1 MKRELPKTITR
12 QQSWERNYEK
22 NRYMQNLSIQDFVE
36 RHDVVTNNFTRLVA
50 IDGKIYIAP
59 VPFKEDPRW
68 MELYTHCLHEL
79 RLRRIAFP
87 GPLNAIGNG
96 HLKNLDLETRRAV
109 YLRPEVTKGLFKLGK
124 KHHLE
129 DLRTNGRF
137 RLTPASVYGK
147 GGYGY
152 AVDDDEM
159 NKYIEL
165 NHGNSVIPS
174 LLDGINL
181 HEIARYNI
189 RLPIK
194 APTDYYLFSMSN
206 TFRYRHVF
214 DFHYN
219 GALQINDRAAF
230 ISRIREGVKRHFG
243 KEVEVHEI
251 NVGYVDPLRPIN
263 QKYVAMS
270 MKHIKFAYQ
279 TEFRFCLVPRS
290 PTLDLGDVVTIDIEP
305 LEDISDIIDFE
316 ELAA

>member
-1 MKRELPKTITR
+1 MH
-12 QQSWERNYEK
+12 
-22 NRYMQNLSIQDFVE
+22 NLSLPDLSA
-36 RHDVVTNNFTRLVA
+36 RHDVLTNNITTLVA
-50 IDGKIYIAP
+50 KEGKLLISP
-59 VPFKEDPRW
+59 VPYQEDPKW
-68 MELYTHCLHEL
+68 IELYTHCLHEL
-79 RLRRIAFP
+79 RLRRIPFP
-87 GPLNAIGNG
+87 GPFNANG
-96 HLKNLDLETRRAV
+96 DGFLKNLDLETRRAV
-109 YLRPEVTKGLFKLGK
+109 FLRLEITKGLFKLGK
-124 KHHLE
+124 KHHLA
-129 DLRTNGRF
+129 DLRTNGKL
-137 RLTPASVYGK
+137 RLTPATVYGK

-152 AVDDDEM
+152 AVDDDEI

-219 GALQINDRAAF
+219 GALQIDNRAAF
-230 ISRIREGVKRHFG
+230 ISRVREGVKSHFG
-243 KEVEVHEI
+243 KDVEVHEI
-251 NVGYVDPLRPIN
+251 NVTYVDPLRPIN

-290 PTLDLGDVVTIDIEP
+290 PNLDLGDVVTIDIEP
-305 LEDISDIIDFE
+305 LEDISHIIDFE